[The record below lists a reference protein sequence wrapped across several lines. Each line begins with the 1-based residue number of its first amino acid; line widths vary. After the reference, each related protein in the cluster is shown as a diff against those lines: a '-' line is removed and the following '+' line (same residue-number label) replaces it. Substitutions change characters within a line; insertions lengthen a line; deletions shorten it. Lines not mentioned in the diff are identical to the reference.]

1 MIQLLL
7 TRTLAEFDNAVLG
20 SDEFLSPGESLVI
33 NDEMVT
39 ETKNLQ
45 QEKIKLTLEVQLL
58 LSDVKNIVN
67 EIGALLSPAIE
78 IIYNYSDRFM
88 KARDIFFVAMDT
100 KFKTNDSELEVR
112 NYVMTKYLLTFYRK
126 KSYKKT
132 KKKT

>member
-7 TRTLAEFDNAVLG
+7 TRTLAEFDNAVIG
-20 SDEFLSPGESLVI
+20 SDEFLSPGESTVI
-33 NDEMVT
+33 NVEMVT

-45 QEKIKLTLEVQLL
+45 QEKIKITLEVQLL

-67 EIGALLSPAIE
+67 EIGAILSPAIE
-78 IIYNYSDRFM
+78 IINSYSGRFM

-112 NYVMTKYLLTFYRK
+112 NCMMTKLTFYSK
-126 KSYKKT
+126 KIV
-132 KKKT
+132 